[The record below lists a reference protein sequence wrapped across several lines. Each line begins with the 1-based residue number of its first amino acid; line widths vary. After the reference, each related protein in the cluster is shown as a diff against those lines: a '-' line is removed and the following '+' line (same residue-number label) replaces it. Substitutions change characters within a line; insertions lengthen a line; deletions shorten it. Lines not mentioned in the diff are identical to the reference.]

1 MHLPFPQSKAR
12 SIASESIESERRLS
26 VRKWSPS
33 LRSYAAAFGRI
44 EPDGSPLRRA
54 PSTSLRIGSYPDF
67 GLTNA
72 KATLRALF
80 CFYPKAAVSTTARCI
95 VSQHRGSVP
104 WSGRQAIRQS

>member
-44 EPDGSPLRRA
+44 EPDGSPFAALRRRVSAAA
-54 PSTSLRIGSYPDF
+54 PIRL
-67 GLTNA
+67 
-72 KATLRALF
+72 
-80 CFYPKAAVSTTARCI
+80 
-95 VSQHRGSVP
+95 
-104 WSGRQAIRQS
+104 WSDERESHAQGPFLLLS